1 MAGAKLADSVHPAEV
16 VGSYL
21 DQVVI
26 FHLIIVH
33 VVVCILF
40 ILPANVVHIELFVD
54 LCDDQI
60 EDRDDVGRIVLD
72 LLVKVLIKL
81 EDVIAVYI
89 EHIAVKLSHFL
100 QLLDVVGC
108 TLILLVIIIVIIVL
122 NLLKVV
128 DKVLEFHLDVA
139 GVDISAPKH
148 LRM

>member
-1 MAGAKLADSVHPAEV
+1 MARSKLADSVDFTEV
-16 VGSYL
+16 VRSYL

-26 FHLIIVH
+26 LHLVIVH
-33 VVVCILF
+33 VVVGVLF
-40 ILPANVVHIELFVD
+40 ILPANVVHIELFVN

-60 EDRDDVGRIVLD
+60 KDRDDIGRIVLN

-81 EDVIAVYI
+81 EDVITVDI
-89 EHIAVKLSHFL
+89 QHIAVKLSHFL

-108 TLILLVIIIVIIVL
+108 SLILLVIIIVIVVL

-128 DKVLEFHLDVA
+128 DKVLELHLNIA
-139 GVDISAPKH
+139 CVDISAPKH

>member
-1 MAGAKLADSVHPAEV
+1 MARPKLTDSVDFTEV

-26 FHLIIVH
+26 LHLVIVH
-33 VVVCILF
+33 VVVGVLF
-40 ILPANVVHIELFVD
+40 ILPANVVHIELFVN

-60 EDRDDVGRIVLD
+60 KDRDDVRRIVLN

-81 EDVIAVYI
+81 EDVITVDI
-89 EHIAVKLSHFL
+89 KHIAVKLSHFL
-100 QLLDVVGC
+100 QLLDVVRRA
-108 TLILLVIIIVIIVL
+108 LILLVIIIVIVVL

-128 DKVLEFHLDVA
+128 DKVLELHLNVT
-139 GVDISAPKH
+139 GVDVCAPKH

>member
-1 MAGAKLADSVHPAEV
+1 MARSKLADSVDFTEV

-26 FHLIIVH
+26 LHLVIVH
-33 VVVCILF
+33 VVVGVLF

-81 EDVIAVYI
+81 EDVITVDI
-89 EHIAVKLSHFL
+89 QHIAVKLSHFL
-100 QLLDVVGC
+100 
-108 TLILLVIIIVIIVL
+108 
-122 NLLKVV
+122 
-128 DKVLEFHLDVA
+128 
-139 GVDISAPKH
+139 
-148 LRM
+148 